1 VTELQPVLLSGG
13 SGTRLWP
20 LSREAYPKQFLAL
33 AGEETM
39 LQATWSRVAPLSGAP
54 PIVVAGEDHRFLVA
68 EQLRQAG
75 APAPAIV
82 LEPVG
87 RNTAPAIA
95 AAALQASRDGADP
108 LLLVLPSDH
117 VVRDA
122 EAFRAAVL
130 AAMPAARSGGPGGR
144 GALVTFGIVPTAP
157 ETGFGYIQA
166 EAGQAEA
173 GQAEA
178 GQAEAGQAEAGQAEA
193 GQAEASHAEA
203 GDGVRKVLRFVEKP
217 DAATAQRYLDE
228 GGYCWNSG
236 MFLFRASRYLAEL
249 ERFRPDILA
258 GVRAAFAAARR
269 DGDFIRL
276 DRVAF
281 AATPPESID
290 YAVMERTDAA
300 MVLPVDIGWSD
311 VGSWSALWDV
321 AERDAH
327 GNARHGDVIAVDT
340 RNSYAYARRLV
351 ALVGVDDVVV
361 VETDDAVLVAHKD
374 KVQQV
379 KEVVAQLKAGQRS
392 QAALHR
398 EVHRPWGSYDSVDA
412 GPRFQVKRIRVKPGA
427 QLSLQSHTQRAE
439 HWIVVSGTARVT
451 RDDEVFELHANQ
463 STYIPIGAKHRLEN
477 PGDEVLELIEVQSG
491 DYLGEDDIVRYEDV
505 YGRS

>member
-1 VTELQPVLLSGG
+1 MLAKLQPVLLSGG

-33 AGEETM
+33 AGDDTM
-39 LQATWSRVAPLSGAP
+39 LQATWRRVAPIADLP

-75 APAPAIV
+75 APQAAIV

-95 AAALQASRDGADP
+95 AAALQATADGGDP

-122 EAFRAAVL
+122 DAFRAAVR
-130 AAMPAARSGGPGGR
+130 AAMPAADA

-157 ETGFGYIQA
+157 ETGFGYLHA
-166 EAGQAEA
+166 DAGE
-173 GQAEA
+173 GL
-178 GQAEAGQAEAGQAEA
+178 
-193 GQAEASHAEA
+193 
-203 GDGVRKVLRFVEKP
+203 RKVLRFVEKP
-217 DAATAQRYLDE
+217 DAATAQRYLDA
-228 GGYCWNSG
+228 GDHYWNSG
-236 MFLFRASRYLAEL
+236 MFLFRASRFLGEL
-249 ERFRPDILA
+249 QRLQPAILD
-258 GVRAAFAAARR
+258 GTRAALAAARR

-276 DRVAF
+276 DRDAF
-281 AATPPESID
+281 AATPSDSID
-290 YAVMERTDAA
+290 YAVMEKTGSA

-321 AERDAH
+321 AERDAE
-327 GNARHGDVIAVDT
+327 GNAHVGDVIAVDS

-351 ALVGVDDVVV
+351 ALVGVDDIVV
-361 VETDDAVLVAHKD
+361 VETDDAVLVARKD
-374 KVQQV
+374 RVQRV
-379 KEVVAQLKAGQRS
+379 KDVVAQLKAGQRS

-398 EVHRPWGSYDSVDA
+398 EVHRPWGSYDSIDV
-412 GPRFQVKRIRVKPGA
+412 GERFQVKRIKVKPGA
-427 QLSLQSHTQRAE
+427 ALSLQSHGHRAE

-451 RDDEVFELHANQ
+451 RDRDVFELHANQ

-477 PGDEVLELIEVQSG
+477 PGTEVLELIEVQSG